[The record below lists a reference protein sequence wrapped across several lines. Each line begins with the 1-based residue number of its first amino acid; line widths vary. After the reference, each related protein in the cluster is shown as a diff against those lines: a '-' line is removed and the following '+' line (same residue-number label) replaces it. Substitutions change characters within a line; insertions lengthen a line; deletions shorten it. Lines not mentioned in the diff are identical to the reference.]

1 MKKKIIA
8 ASLACSLLLSALL
21 PLAPVVSAVTASDP
35 YSCLIAENDIPLH
48 LLYDEEAPYG
58 NEDAYA
64 TNNSGDP
71 SYVSSDDDG
80 WERWSIPLGNG
91 YFGVNAFGRTE
102 TERLQITE
110 KTLSNPYKVSDSV
123 GVAYDGLNNFSET
136 YIDFG
141 HKNSDVTN
149 YSRALDLKTAISTV
163 EYTYNGV
170 KYTRE
175 YFTSYPDKAIVIRL
189 TADTA
194 GALDFNLRP
203 TVPYEQDYMRQEGD
217 NGGKSGTVNVSL
229 LDNDNGYGEICL
241 KGNMQY
247 YDIDF
252 EACYRVMI
260 EGGTISKDGVPNQSE
275 ENRNVGDEM
284 LKVSGATSALILVT
298 LGTNYELNSNVF
310 TSATQDKIPDTNK
323 SAHDKVT
330 EEMQAILSRNEGKN
344 IEDTYADIR
353 EAHVNDYSE
362 LFGRVSLDIATDE
375 ADYTRTTDELL
386 SNYQAGN
393 GGTYLEVLYF
403 QYGRY
408 LLIASSRSGAL
419 PANLQGTWNRYNNSP
434 WSAGYWHN
442 INEQMNYWPA
452 FSTNLAETF
461 ESYVEYNQA
470 YMQAAKNNA
479 SNIINSQYKDQ
490 AGKDGG
496 NGWCL
501 GNGWAYSIG
510 GNDSAGNLGF
520 MTELFWDYY
529 QYTMDEEL
537 LEETVYPTLADAARF
552 ITKIMIVDEDG
563 HYLVKNSDS
572 PEQYYSGSGSGA
584 WYYTQGTTYAQTFAY
599 LNNYHTLLA
608 AEILGKTGADDS
620 ILTTIAEQLDKYDPF
635 LVGLSG
641 QLKEFR
647 EEEYYG
653 DIGEY
658 THRHISQLVGLY
670 PGSAINDTTPA
681 WLDAARYSLT
691 ERGLDISTGWG
702 LAHRMNLWARI
713 GDGDQ
718 AYTAYKNLLSKR
730 TATNLW
736 DLHPPFQIDGNF
748 GGTSGVAEMLLQ
760 SHAGYIEPLAALPDA
775 WQSGSYTGLVARG
788 NFVVGAAW
796 ENGVAKTFNITS
808 NAGGTC
814 SVSYCGI
821 GDAKVV
827 TSKGK
832 TVGYT
837 RNSADLISFETEKGE
852 TYIISGMKAKTYSE
866 PVSALEIAEETVES
880 TTLVWNNASG
890 AVKYNIYKA
899 VEDAATYTYVG
910 TTTANIYVVAS
921 DKGEENARTTFCVTA
936 VSADG
941 TESDRKLVYRN
952 PHDPAEIENASLI
965 ALESGKLQAV
975 IQASGDVEQ
984 YTFYRKAS
992 GSASYTEIAN
1002 SEYPVIIYDGV
1013 YDAESSYAVSVTC
1026 AYTGKTSEL
1035 FEFDGIGDASLS
1047 NFGYTDNIFENADG
1061 TYKKFT
1067 GDTSMIS
1074 PTSDS
1079 NKWYY
1084 GYENLTDGSF
1094 NGSLGRFALA
1104 AGKKYDMVATIDLD
1118 GVYLL
1123 DAMKIY
1129 DFVNSGEITRTGNCT
1144 LEVYHDGKWTKVT
1157 GFTDVKLDEETG
1169 TGHYGNI
1176 CTTWNIADT
1185 SGTVIAEK
1193 LRLTFEHV
1201 EADKGISIYEIVCSG
1216 TKIASANATVDNIFK
1231 NADGTYKKF
1240 TGDDS
1245 KCHTSAYAYD
1255 KLTDGDTHYATGR
1268 FSLKAGETTM
1278 EATMDLGGIYILDT
1292 LRIND
1297 FRNANDPARA
1307 DDCKVEVYI
1316 NGTWTTVLSGKSF
1329 DDERSGGWISWDLGG
1344 VRAEKIRLTFANTT
1358 DATKY
1363 PVSINEI
1370 ECSGRRSPEKSDSN
1384 ALAGLTSDKL
1394 TLDNATA
1401 HPSTSVKNI
1410 SNAFDGDTGTRFA
1423 VLNGTGA
1430 YSLTMELGESTPL
1443 YTLRIYDFRDG
1454 NDKINGALA
1463 TRSDE
1468 TTVEL
1473 RVDGKWYT
1481 FIDKQPMTVEK
1492 AYTDFYL
1499 GGVNADAIKITF
1511 NHTKAFDNESSPT
1524 ARASIYEI
1532 SCTTSSQSLDRSG
1545 ALEALKNLD
1554 DLIENSSKDIFLAG
1568 ASAYSKKAR
1577 ANLGSLT
1584 ITEDG
1589 YNSMVS
1595 ALAKWNSV
1603 FEGDTEY
1610 AFMVSGED
1618 GVPTFYES
1626 VNATADGTKLQNV
1639 LNTLSASSTVTL
1651 LSDITWNSGTVDWN
1665 GTSSPMAGKTLE
1677 FDFNGMT
1684 VTLGT
1689 STGSGTGSW
1698 LMHRCGM
1705 TAHYY
1710 SSRPGGKLISKNNK
1724 LVAFGQGSTSPV
1736 TVGAYEVDG
1745 KTISGDNLTIENLQ
1759 LCDPWS
1765 GCTFTVDGG
1774 TYTHSA
1780 DATGSMINVRSG
1792 SITIKN
1798 ATLISDNSAP
1808 VINITD
1814 TAYATTTLENCM
1826 FVSTVDKNLIGGKD
1840 LSVGIVIKGG
1850 SFYGY
1855 TLNKYGA
1862 SYTISDEPRFTAVDS
1877 ALTSLTAARVREKKS
1892 ELAPTASA
1900 VRYCIVRTAS
1910 DASEVTWD
1918 YLNGNTLVEMWRV
1931 GEMPQNDDTRDIDG
1945 TDYYYQFKAT
1955 DCVAKETKMT
1965 VAMEIASRSSKVLG
1979 NLTLYSDITFNLYFL
1994 KDGKISGI
2002 TYDGKTTEFG
2012 SDCEVEIDGK
2022 TYYAYSISNMA
2033 PKDLYSSF
2041 TLDVVLEGESGVYR
2055 VKTSLA
2061 KYASS
2066 VLRGAADT
2074 EEGNAAKKLVL
2085 SLLDYVRETAV
2096 AFGGA
2101 DEQHAGI
2108 SAIDSLLEA
2117 YEYSRTE
2124 WSNTGNAQ
2132 VPNKGN
2138 IVAGSLELGSAPG
2151 FAFTLAES
2159 YKDRDSVTLTVNG
2172 SQMTCEVLKRADSGN
2187 PYVLIN
2193 RIHVSNYRD
2202 VIHISLDGHEFDY
2215 SFDAYMLGFDGVI
2228 PGYANALYTY
2238 SLAAE
2243 NYLAATEEGE

>member
-647 EEEYYG
+647 EEEY
-653 DIGEY
+653 
-658 THRHISQLVGLY
+658 
-670 PGSAINDTTPA
+670 
-681 WLDAARYSLT
+681 
-691 ERGLDISTGWG
+691 
-702 LAHRMNLWARI
+702 
-713 GDGDQ
+713 
-718 AYTAYKNLLSKR
+718 
-730 TATNLW
+730 
-736 DLHPPFQIDGNF
+736 
-748 GGTSGVAEMLLQ
+748 
-760 SHAGYIEPLAALPDA
+760 
-775 WQSGSYTGLVARG
+775 
-788 NFVVGAAW
+788 
-796 ENGVAKTFNITS
+796 
-808 NAGGTC
+808 
-814 SVSYCGI
+814 
-821 GDAKVV
+821 
-827 TSKGK
+827 
-832 TVGYT
+832 
-837 RNSADLISFETEKGE
+837 
-852 TYIISGMKAKTYSE
+852 YSE